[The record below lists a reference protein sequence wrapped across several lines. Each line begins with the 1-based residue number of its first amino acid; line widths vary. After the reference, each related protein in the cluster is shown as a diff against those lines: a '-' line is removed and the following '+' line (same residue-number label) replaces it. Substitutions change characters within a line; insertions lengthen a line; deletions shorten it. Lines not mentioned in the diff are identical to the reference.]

1 MSKMIRFHNFGKDV
15 LKAEDLE
22 ISQPDVRALLV
33 SVHAA
38 SVNPVDFKIR
48 CKAWSM
54 AGKEK
59 RSSISSNSRQELKRR
74 LSTTRLR
81 SAGSEASPTSFG

>member
-1 MSKMIRFHNFGKDV
+1 MGNEAAPPLCVRYREDPMSKMIRFHNFGKDV

-59 RSSISSNSRQELKRR
+59 RSSISSNSRQE
-74 LSTTRLR
+74 
-81 SAGSEASPTSFG
+81 SA

>member
-59 RSSISSNSRQELKRR
+59 RSSISSNSRQEFSVVYQRR
-74 LSTTRLR
+74 DYGRP
-81 SAGSEASPTSFG
+81 APKASPTSFG